1 MKYFLIYYENEKLY
15 IEVNLQN
22 TPLRQII
29 IDKKSQVR
37 ISWREDCLAEG
48 ELNINNLECKYEII
62 KYEKFE
68 VV

>member
-37 ISWREDCLAEG
+37 IS
-48 ELNINNLECKYEII
+48 
-62 KYEKFE
+62 
-68 VV
+68 